1 MECRWEHKVG
11 CVREIEL
18 ISGGF
23 SQHQKG
29 IFDDMSMGVL
39 PLLMGH
45 SEEVIG
51 GWKPLVQF
59 FTWFEFIYVGD
70 RYIQRQWR
78 AEIFET
84 CGLCLDPSCGELIKL
99 NL

>member
-1 MECRWEHKVG
+1 MTILRTKVDETEIRNWMECRWEHKVG

-29 IFDDMSMGVL
+29 IFDDISMGVL

-51 GWKPLVQF
+51 GWKPLV
-59 FTWFEFIYVGD
+59 
-70 RYIQRQWR
+70 
-78 AEIFET
+78 
-84 CGLCLDPSCGELIKL
+84 
-99 NL
+99 